1 MKKRIIKK
9 FFNQLKKNKRKNVR
23 LKGKVGHKEALYFW
37 NQHLKA
43 NRHNPFYLLF
53 SLIMEYG
60 GFLGRMSKALKK
72 VEE

>member
-9 FFNQLKKNKRKNVR
+9 FFNQLKKNRKNAR
-23 LKGKVGHKEALYFW
+23 LKRKVGHKEALYFW

-43 NRHNPFYLLF
+43 NRHNPFYMLF

-60 GFLGRMSKALKK
+60 GFLGRMAKALKRM
-72 VEE
+72 EE